1 MGDYISALKTSLY
14 RQLEI
19 LLRNWEEGVFQSDF
33 MYFSS
38 NSFLDI
44 ARFKE
49 YIVEKRDWENC
60 YKEFITSEQTKEE
73 MENLFLCPISDS
85 GYILINNY
93 IHKFGLEKLLNEH
106 CNSKNENVFKIIL

>member
-1 MGDYISALKTSLY
+1 MEDYISDLKTSLY

-19 LLRNWEEGVFQSDF
+19 LLMNCEEGVFQSDF

-49 YIVEKRDWENC
+49 YIIGERDWENC
-60 YKEFITSEQTKEE
+60 YKEFITSKQTKEE
-73 MENLFLCPISDS
+73 MENLFLCPISEN
-85 GYILINNY
+85 GYTLIIDY
-93 IHKFGLEKLLNEH
+93 IHKFGLEELLNRF
-106 CNSKNENVFKIIL
+106 NNNKNKNVFKIIL